1 MKPFS
6 LSALLLL
13 IQMPAHANLINKR
26 DYNMFLLGRVVG
38 ATELACR
45 EKVGIDKAKFYKD
58 SKKVF
63 KEIKAVLP
71 DAIVNRAWQDL
82 RTNCKTIGGVDIGNL
97 SIKP

>member
-1 MKPFS
+1 MKLFS

-13 IQMPAHANLINKR
+13 IHMPAHANLINKKE
-26 DYNMFLLGRVVG
+26 YNMFLLGRVVG

-45 EKVGIDKAKFYKD
+45 EKVGINKEKFYKD

-71 DAIVNRAWQDL
+71 EAIVNRAWQDL
-82 RTNCKTIGGVDIGNL
+82 RNNCKTAGGVDIGNL
-97 SIKP
+97 

>member
-1 MKPFS
+1 
-6 LSALLLL
+6 
-13 IQMPAHANLINKR
+13 
-26 DYNMFLLGRVVG
+26 MFLLGRVVG

-71 DAIVNRAWQDL
+71 DAIFNRTWQDL
-82 RTNCKTIGGVDIGNL
+82 TTNCKTIGGVDIGNL
-97 SIKP
+97 